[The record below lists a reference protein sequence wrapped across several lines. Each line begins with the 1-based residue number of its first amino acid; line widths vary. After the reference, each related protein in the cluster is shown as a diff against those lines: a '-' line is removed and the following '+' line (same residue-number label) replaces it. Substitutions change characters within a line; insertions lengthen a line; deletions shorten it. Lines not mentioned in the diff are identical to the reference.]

1 MAFYKSFFPR
11 NCLMKLKRSPSQLQ
25 NIFLIFALKCRWDF
39 NFGRPFWYGQV
50 EIGKLKFCRHF
61 RAKLK
66 QFLWFGDLKASS
78 LSNSSEKLIYNT
90 PSSGYTYTYLC
101 QIRLLLV
108 ILHHLIR
115 QLWGQS
121 WSWPRNWPRQ
131 LCKFTEAAWECCKKV
146 VFLLK
151 NSLFQVTC

>member
-1 MAFYKSFFPR
+1 M
-11 NCLMKLKRSPSQLQ
+11 
-25 NIFLIFALKCRWDF
+25 FLISALKCLEDF

-50 EIGKLKFCRHF
+50 DVEIGMNGQNSRVRLKFCRHF
-61 RAKLK
+61 RAKLI
-66 QFLWFGDLKASS
+66 QVLWFGDLKASS

-108 ILHHLIR
+108 ILHHLIW

-131 LCKFTEAAWECCKKV
+131 LCKFTEAARECCKKV
-146 VFLLK
+146 VFFFLK
-151 NSLFQVTC
+151 IQVSLAL